1 MHMIFTVCIFS
12 GLMYYILNAQ
22 MSLCPEQINMHNEPS
37 TGVTFVCQVKS
48 VIQEATVTGVEL
60 HSIEDV
66 IHIECADGQSML
78 T

>member
-1 MHMIFTVCIFS
+1 
-12 GLMYYILNAQ
+12 
-22 MSLCPEQINMHNEPS
+22 MHNEPS

-60 HSIEDV
+60 HGIEDV